1 MVAKKEESEEI
12 ERIKLESSKP
22 VKNIK
27 KGDIIKVDEMKL
39 EVDAHHVL
47 IDHGSTK
54 EMVIECFD
62 PKTDKDY
69 EIRYFDDQ
77 METSI
82 EVYRF
87 DEIIYNRLPSVKKIS
102 W

>member
-1 MVAKKEESEEI
+1 MVTKKEDSEEI
-12 ERIKLESSKP
+12 ERIKLESSKSIKS
-22 VKNIK
+22 VKK
-27 KGDIIKVDEMKL
+27 VDTIKVDDMKL
-39 EVDAHHVL
+39 EVDAHHIL